1 MRKIGFIIAVIIIAI
16 PFLTASAQRYETE
29 NIAYPAE
36 DIELLIIDIEI
47 GAAEINISTDD
58 IEEVVKAD
66 IEYDSRK
73 VEIITDYDLDGDV
86 GFLHLA
92 NDISDKWDIDTEDNI
107 WDVVFSTRYEAE
119 VGLELGACTA
129 EIDLGGMPIIQL
141 DVQIGAAEGMLK
153 FSQPNPTRADR
164 LSFETGASKF
174 FVEKLG
180 NANFRRLDFEGG
192 VGKFE
197 LDFSGEY
204 NAKSKARISIGLGSV
219 TILIPRDLPVRI
231 EAEDSFLS
239 HVDFINA
246 DDYDIDDDYY
256 ESEDFTRSEVGLSLD
271 IEVGLGSV
279 DIKWID

>member
-1 MRKIGFIIAVIIIAI
+1 MRKIGFIITIIIIAV
-16 PFLTASAQRYETE
+16 PFLTATAQRYKTE
-29 NIAYPAE
+29 KISYPAE
-36 DIELLIIDIEI
+36 DIELLIIDTEI

-58 IEEVVKAD
+58 IEEVVKGD

-86 GFLHLA
+86 GFLRLA

-107 WDVVFSTRYEAE
+107 WDMVFSTRYEAE
-119 VGLELGACTA
+119 IGFELGACTA
-129 EIDLGGMPIIQL
+129 EIDLGGIPIIQL
-141 DVQIGAAEGMLK
+141 DMQIGAAEGLLE
-153 FSQPNPTRADR
+153 FSRPNPTRADR
-164 LSFETGASKF
+164 VTFETGASKF
-174 FVEKLG
+174 TVEKLG
-180 NANFRRLDFEGG
+180 NANFKRMDFEGG
-192 VGKFE
+192 VGKFK

-204 NAKSKARISIGLGSV
+204 TGKSKARISVGLGAV

-279 DIKWID
+279 DIEWID